1 MKIEECELWSSM
13 AALTVLFT
21 QSWHV
26 LGKKGNERKVEKLN
40 STNICSTSF
49 QPNKPAKRVAFAHGW
64 WRFQEK
70 KYS

>member
-1 MKIEECELWSSM
+1 M

-49 QPNKPAKRVAFAHGW
+49 QPNKPAKRVAFAHG
-64 WRFQEK
+64 
-70 KYS
+70 